1 MSELAATP
9 TWRADTKRLLE
20 ASATAWS
27 CFEPAADGS
36 SGIQNPT
43 ERLFND
49 TVSWF
54 GRRSTAVWATI
65 LLDFLPCAG
74 GDGMGEGGGRGN
86 GAESGGEDG
95 GEASRDGSISELQ
108 SCAGGLSCSS
118 SPISIRARLGC
129 TFVPIGVPQ
138 DERQGLAVLTP
149 TDSVRAAVPES
160 AARNETLTNP
170 RLAAVCW
177 PSLRPFTSGELRCAL
192 PLPPAEHQ
200 GVAVT
205 QRRPLPRVA
214 LSRPLS
220 PERLRGQI
228 DHYPP
233 NAMSPILA
241 RDARDSR
248 GSGNRCQ
255 PLCCARRHCHRRST
269 CQM

>member
-1 MSELAATP
+1 MFDGSSITSPPTKSAGIAERSTWTTRSVENGFMSELAATP

-177 PSLRPFTSGELRCAL
+177 PSLRPFTSGELRCA
-192 PLPPAEHQ
+192 PPTAS
-200 GVAVT
+200 GGTPRSRCDAAAAPPSCCAVT
-205 QRRPLPRVA
+205 PTVTGA
-214 LSRPLS
+214 SSRT
-220 PERLRGQI
+220 
-228 DHYPP
+228 D
-233 NAMSPILA
+233 
-241 RDARDSR
+241 
-248 GSGNRCQ
+248 
-255 PLCCARRHCHRRST
+255 
-269 CQM
+269 